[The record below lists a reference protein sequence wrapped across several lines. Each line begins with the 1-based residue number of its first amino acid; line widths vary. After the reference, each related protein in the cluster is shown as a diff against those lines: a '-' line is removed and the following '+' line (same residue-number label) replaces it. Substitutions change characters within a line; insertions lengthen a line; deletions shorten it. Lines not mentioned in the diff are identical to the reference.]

1 MIQRARD
8 AMDDF
13 FDPDDP
19 TRSGYRVLQDPKAKR
34 NKLGVIGARIGDK
47 IDSYLGLNKRK

>member
-1 MIQRARD
+1 MMQRARD

-19 TRSGYRVLQDPKAKR
+19 TRSGYRVLQDPKANR
-34 NKLGVIGARIGDK
+34 SGLGVIGARIGDK